1 MNSPTRKLIL
11 HIDMDSYFATCEQQA
26 NPFLR
31 GKPIAVSG
39 HPQMRTVIAAASRE
53 AKKYGVKTG
62 MSLPEAKNL
71 CPDLI
76 FVLGDPEKYVNLT
89 KRSHSVFLSY
99 TDQVEVFSIDEVF
112 MDVTDI
118 AIRHGGAKAIALEI
132 KKRFRQELGE
142 WMSCSVGIAPNKLMA
157 KVASELEKPDGLV
170 EITEQNLPDILSK
183 LELTDFCGIG
193 KRIEARLALLGI
205 KTVADLQ
212 KAPIDLLIREFGV
225 YGEKLRQMSF
235 GQDSSPVKTFYETE
249 DNKSYGHQF
258 TLAQNTLDR
267 EEIERVLLKLSEKT
281 ARRARSDNL
290 SGRTVRL
297 FLRFS
302 DFSHLSRQITLNYA
316 TDNGYDIFKA
326 VNSILKNTRLPKP
339 VRLIGVSISNMQK
352 PVQLPLLPDLKKELG
367 LTKSLDTI
375 NDRYGEFTIQ
385 RCRLLN
391 IKKMLKNIAGYGLMR
406 KF

>member
-1 MNSPTRKLIL
+1 
-11 HIDMDSYFATCEQQA
+11 MDSYFATCEAQS

-39 HPQMRTVIAAASRE
+39 HPQMRTIVAAASCE

-71 CPDLI
+71 CPDLT
-76 FVLGDPEKYVNLT
+76 FVLGDPEKYINLT
-89 KRSHSVFLSY
+89 KRSHAVFLSY

-118 AIRHGGAKAIALEI
+118 ATRHGGAKKIGQEI
-132 KKRFRQELGE
+132 KNRLKQDLGQ

-170 EITEQNLPDILSK
+170 EITDQNIPDVLSK
-183 LELTDFCGIG
+183 LKLTDFCGIG
-193 KRIEARLALLGI
+193 SRTEARLKGMGI
-205 KTVADLQ
+205 KTVCDLQ
-212 KAPIDLLIREFGV
+212 KASPEILIREFGV
-225 YGEKLRQMSF
+225 YGEKLHQMAF
-235 GQDSSPVKTFYETE
+235 GQDESSVKPIYETE

-258 TLAQNTLDR
+258 TLPQDTLDR
-267 EEIERVLLKLSEKT
+267 MEIEHILLKLSEKV
-281 ARRARSDNL
+281 ARRTRRDNL

-297 FLRFS
+297 SLRFS
-302 DFSHLSRQITLNYA
+302 DFSHLSRQTTLNYA

-326 VNSILKNTRLPKP
+326 ARSILENIKLPKP
-339 VRLIGVSISNMQK
+339 VRLVGVSISQMQK
-352 PVQLPLLPDLKKELG
+352 AVQLPLLPNIKKEQE

-375 NDRYGEFTIQ
+375 NDRYGEFTVQ
-385 RCRLLN
+385 RARLLN
-391 IKKMLKNIAGYGLMR
+391 IKRMIRDIAGYGLMR